1 MSSESDLQLE
11 FDSPEDETGKSA
23 SSSRKEKIEA
33 EKERLV
39 ATLAEG
45 RRDRLT
51 ERVAWIMSRFPETRD
66 SDITLQ
72 LRYWDLFEP
81 ELAAQ
86 LEGNAQV
93 LYDLTR
99 LTSLSRARAKIQNSF
114 RLFQASP
121 EIRLRRGQLDEEAK
135 ERFATDSPPS
145 PTLTVYADE
154 SGKTNDRLIV
164 GSVWFLDP
172 RDTLAAWNRVMAWRR
187 QTGFEGEFHFAEL
200 TPRTLDRYLQFVDLF
215 FQSFP
220 LVSFKSISVSRAGLR
235 HLDIAF
241 EELLHELLRRG
252 IEHEHRSGRAELP
265 RRLLL
270 QKDLEEEGRDRVV
283 LARLESRL
291 AQASLIQFDGQLEVR
306 ELVAIDSE
314 SQPLLQLAD
323 LYASSLN
330 RVQARASSSTSNPK
344 DVLADHLLAK
354 IDALSGDSIHE
365 VLSGT
370 EAGDLHVHLRL

>member
-1 MSSESDLQLE
+1 VSSESDLQLE
-11 FDSPEDETGKSA
+11 FDTPEDETGKSA

-39 ATLAEG
+39 AALSEG

-121 EIRLRRGQLDEEAK
+121 EIRLRRGQLGEVAK

-187 QTGFEGEFHFAEL
+187 QTGFEGELHFAEL
-200 TPRTLDRYLQFVDLF
+200 TPRTLDRYLEFVDLI

-235 HLDIAF
+235 HL
-241 EELLHELLRRG
+241 
-252 IEHEHRSGRAELP
+252 
-265 RRLLL
+265 
-270 QKDLEEEGRDRVV
+270 VC
-283 LARLESRL
+283 
-291 AQASLIQFDGQLEVR
+291 
-306 ELVAIDSE
+306 
-314 SQPLLQLAD
+314 
-323 LYASSLN
+323 
-330 RVQARASSSTSNPK
+330 
-344 DVLADHLLAK
+344 
-354 IDALSGDSIHE
+354 
-365 VLSGT
+365 
-370 EAGDLHVHLRL
+370 